1 MGHSGLL
8 LYKKWGSSGTPS
20 EMGDNYIH
28 NYYCHLYIWLER
40 RETSNTYHTGQR
52 TEQTFP
58 TMNISSSS
66 NGFSLT
72 GGLPPVPCFLFSL
85 MKNYFFML
93 LNFLRT
99 WSEVWRQ
106 TPQLLTFPAMSCHS
120 WPFSWL
126 VTSPVKA
133 LWIMTLLPPPQ
144 GAQWFPGVYS
154 LVFWPILPSADP
166 FLPCGRKRR
175 YQLTCMHRGSNN
187 EAFFSTSLKC
197 AELSPSGKCALQC
210 KKWSSSSVC
219 SALLLCS
226 STLVPCTGV
235 LWVQKSRSPLLR
247 AQSCQRFSL

>member
-1 MGHSGLL
+1 MGHPGLL

-28 NYYCHLYIWLER
+28 NYYCHLYIWLKR

-93 LNFLRT
+93 LNFSRT

-120 WPFSWL
+120 CPHQL
-126 VTSPVKA
+126 V
-133 LWIMTLLPPPQ
+133 
-144 GAQWFPGVYS
+144 
-154 LVFWPILPSADP
+154 
-166 FLPCGRKRR
+166 
-175 YQLTCMHRGSNN
+175 SNL
-187 EAFFSTSLKC
+187 AC
-197 AELSPSGKCALQC
+197 Q
-210 KKWSSSSVC
+210 
-219 SALLLCS
+219 SALNYDFVTTS
-226 STLVPCTGV
+226 
-235 LWVQKSRSPLLR
+235 SRSTVI
-247 AQSCQRFSL
+247 SWCV

>member
-1 MGHSGLL
+1 MVVSC
-8 LYKKWGSSGTPS
+8 SSGSHESTIFTVELGILRPPIKSLSAGWWFTTTWKYSSIADNSATP
-20 EMGDNYIH
+20 H
-28 NYYCHLYIWLER
+28 
-40 RETSNTYHTGQR
+40 
-52 TEQTFP
+52 
-58 TMNISSSS
+58 
-66 NGFSLT
+66 
-72 GGLPPVPCFLFSL
+72 
-85 MKNYFFML
+85 
-93 LNFLRT
+93 
-99 WSEVWRQ
+99 
-106 TPQLLTFPAMSCHS
+106 CHS

-166 FLPCGRKRR
+166 FLPCGQKRR

>member
-1 MGHSGLL
+1 MGHPGLL
-8 LYKKWGSSGTPS
+8 LYKKWGSSGAPN
-20 EMGDNYIH
+20 EIHDNVNQGDNYIH

-93 LNFLRT
+93 LNFSRT

-133 LWIMTLLPPPQ
+133 LWITTL
-144 GAQWFPGVYS
+144 
-154 LVFWPILPSADP
+154 
-166 FLPCGRKRR
+166 
-175 YQLTCMHRGSNN
+175 
-187 EAFFSTSLKC
+187 
-197 AELSPSGKCALQC
+197 
-210 KKWSSSSVC
+210 
-219 SALLLCS
+219 
-226 STLVPCTGV
+226 
-235 LWVQKSRSPLLR
+235 
-247 AQSCQRFSL
+247 